1 MTQAKETEQTEL
13 QPSKRSRAPWL
24 LARVSGALMVGC
36 PLVFVACA
44 NGADD
49 ALTPE
54 EEVEYVESI
63 DHGRELLAKGDARE
77 GLAAL
82 QRSEDLKPNSF
93 AVHNNLCVAYGMLG
107 QRADAVAS
115 CERALEIDPNSEIGR
130 NNLKWVSSLPPAVA
144 AAPVPAAAP
153 AAK

>member
-13 QPSKRSRAPWL
+13 EPSKRSRSPWL
-24 LARVSGALMVGC
+24 LASVSGALMVG

-54 EEVEYVESI
+54 EEVEYVQHI
-63 DHGRELLAKGDARE
+63 DQGRELLAKGDAKE

-82 QRSEDLKPNSF
+82 QRSEELKPNAF

-107 QRADAVAS
+107 QRADAIAS
-115 CERALEIDPNSEIGR
+115 CERALEIEPNSEIGR
-130 NNLKWVSSLPPAVA
+130 NNLNWVSSLPAPVA
-144 AAPVPAAAP
+144 AAPAPAAAP
-153 AAK
+153 AVK